1 MRCIDC
7 SRTESENTGDM
18 ESSSSALIIAIR
30 IFRYDFAEIVH
41 AVDDDV
47 LVLCKGVTYQ
57 RHELCLVIDACLAA
71 ECHRRIA
78 VHVAD
83 STVVNQSGNHAM

>member
-1 MRCIDC
+1 MLCVDC
-7 SRTESENTGDM
+7 SRTESEYAGNM
-18 ESSSSALIIAIR
+18 ESSGTPLVIAIR
-30 IFRYDFAEIVH
+30 IFRHDFAEIVH
-41 AVDDDV
+41 TVDDDV

-57 RHELCLVIDACLAA
+57 RHELRLVLYASLAA

>member
-1 MRCIDC
+1 
-7 SRTESENTGDM
+7 M
-18 ESSSSALIIAIR
+18 ECRSSTLAIT
-30 IFRYDFAEIVH
+30 IPILRYDFAEIVH
-41 AVDDDV
+41 TVDDDV
-47 LVLCKGVTYQ
+47 LILCKGVTYQ

>member
-1 MRCIDC
+1 MLCIDC
-7 SRTESENTGDM
+7 RRTESEDAGDV
-18 ESSSSALIIAIR
+18 ESSGTTLIIAIR
-30 IFRYDFAEIVH
+30 VFRYDFAEIVH
-41 AVDDDV
+41 TVDDDV
-47 LVLCKGVTYQ
+47 LFLCKGVTYQ

-71 ECHRRIA
+71 ECHRSIA